1 MLDIA
6 ILVQLAIVG
15 AWAATILRHTR
26 RLLRLAYANP
36 TWISQDQTVRPWANR
51 IWWWLGREEFWRTV
65 QVDALRCVEIT
76 LMVLLLVYGF

>member
-1 MLDIA
+1 MNVA
-6 ILVQLAIVG
+6 ILLQLVIVG

-26 RLLRLAYANP
+26 RLLRLAQVNTA
-36 TWISQDQTVRPWANR
+36 WIAQDQRAGPLTSR

-76 LMVLLLVYGF
+76 LMVFVLAYPF

>member
-1 MLDIA
+1 MNVA
-6 ILVQLAIVG
+6 ILLQLLIVG

-26 RLLRLAYANP
+26 RLLRLAQVNTAR
-36 TWISQDQTVRPWANR
+36 TAHDQRAGSLTSR

-76 LMVLLLVYGF
+76 LMVFVLAYPF